1 MRVLDVVF
9 DNHPIFDSNTISFE
23 TEDKKILDTIILAG
37 INGSGKTTLLSS
49 IFKTFKKLED
59 NKFCLDDNEEGDGA
73 GDEPPEVREGRRHV

>member
-49 IFKTFKKLED
+49 IFKTF
-59 NKFCLDDNEEGDGA
+59 
-73 GDEPPEVREGRRHV
+73 